1 MTDRFLTVFVSLPKS
16 IVSNQVTGFLFE
28 DLESINNICCTSRK
42 ATDTAIQLSLKS
54 AAVACYYC
62 AKKGSCGV
70 DI

>member
-1 MTDRFLTVFVSLPKS
+1 MTDRFLTAFVSLPKS

-54 AAVACYYC
+54 AACILLLC
-62 AKKGSCGV
+62 
-70 DI
+70 